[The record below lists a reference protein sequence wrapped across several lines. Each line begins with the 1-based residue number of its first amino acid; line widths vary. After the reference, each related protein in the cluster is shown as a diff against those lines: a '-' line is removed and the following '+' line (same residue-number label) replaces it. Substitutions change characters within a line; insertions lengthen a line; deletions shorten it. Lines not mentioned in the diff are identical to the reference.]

1 MENIASLFEAN
12 GGRFVTPYTQ
22 IIEKLTHI
30 RMFLFDWDGVFNS
43 GIKGPTT
50 DSYYTE
56 ADAMG
61 TNLLRFCYWLQ
72 HKTVP
77 FTGIISGMDS
87 KSAFHLAK
95 RERFDAVYFAVKNKA
110 EALNHIL
117 QHHSIDSK
125 QIAFVFDDVLD
136 LSIASVCGVRIMIR
150 RDASPLFLQYVLD
163 KQYCDYITVQTGGEH
178 AVREACELMIG
189 LQGKYNEVAD
199 ARIAYNNDYTT
210 YLTQR
215 NGQQTKCFTSV
226 ESKIV
231 QTEVL

>member
-1 MENIASLFEAN
+1 MEDIASLFAAN
-12 GGRFVTPYTQ
+12 GGRFITPYIQ
-22 IIEKLTHI
+22 IAEKLSHI
-30 RMFLFDWDGVFNS
+30 KVFLFDWDGVFND
-43 GIKGPTT
+43 GMKGPAT

-95 RERFDAVYFAVKNKA
+95 RERFDAVYFAVKNKS
-110 EALNHIL
+110 EALHHIL
-117 QHHSIDSK
+117 QHHRISLK

-136 LSIASVCGVRIMIR
+136 LPIARECGVGIMVR
-150 RDASPLFLQYVLD
+150 RDASPLFQQYVLD
-163 KQYCDYITVQTGGEH
+163 KKCCDYITAQTGGEH

-189 LQGKYNEVAD
+189 LQGKYNQVAD
-199 ARIAYNNDYTT
+199 ARIAYNSAYTT
-210 YLTQR
+210 YLSER
-215 NGQQTKCFTSV
+215 NQQHTKYFTSS
-226 ESKIV
+226 ENRIAETQLS
-231 QTEVL
+231 